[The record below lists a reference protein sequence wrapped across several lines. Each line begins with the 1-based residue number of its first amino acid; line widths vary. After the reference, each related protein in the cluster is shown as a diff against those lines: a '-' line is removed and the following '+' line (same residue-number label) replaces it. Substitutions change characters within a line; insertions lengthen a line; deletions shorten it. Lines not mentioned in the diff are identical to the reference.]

1 MNDIYQV
8 IKGPWITE
16 KSNWQKEASNQVC
29 FKVDSRANKIEI
41 KNAVER
47 VLKTKVQAVRV
58 MVNPGKKRR
67 TGRIVGYRPDWK
79 KAIVTLKPGER
90 IDFFEGV

>member
-1 MNDIYQV
+1 MKDVYQV

-16 KSNWQKEASNQVC
+16 KSNWKKEAANQVC
-29 FKVDSRANKIEI
+29 FIVDKGANKIDI
-41 KNAVER
+41 KEAVES
-47 VLKTKVQAVRV
+47 VFKTKVQAVRV

-67 TGRIVGYRPDWK
+67 VGRSVGYRSDWK

-90 IDFFEGV
+90 IEFFEGI